1 MHIARIGERLPRLQI
16 QFRISRSFRPRNLAN
31 LGSKICFWIRRK
43 EHTLSSILGTKVSI
57 GEMLRETDD
66 SDTFR
71 YKRGH
76 GKREEFVDYLLFSG
90 TVGVFRISVF
100 ASLNS
105 LLLWN

>member
-1 MHIARIGERLPRLQI
+1 MLQ
-16 QFRISRSFRPRNLAN
+16 
-31 LGSKICFWIRRK
+31 
-43 EHTLSSILGTKVSI
+43 
-57 GEMLRETDD
+57 ETDD

-90 TVGVFRISVF
+90 MVGVFRISVF